1 MFVFTCNYMYVC
13 MYVCMC
19 ICMYVFM
26 CVCMYVCMHIY
37 MYLCIC
43 FFTDN
48 DTLIFID
55 FRADRMRQIV
65 EAIGI
70 KPQFDTDVIPK
81 DLVS

>member
-1 MFVFTCNYMYVC
+1 MHVH
-13 MYVCMC
+13 VCMC
-19 ICMYVFM
+19 ICMYVFMYVFM
-26 CVCMYVCMHIY
+26 CVCMYVCKHIY
-37 MYLCIC
+37 MYLCIR

>member
-1 MFVFTCNYMYVC
+1 MLLY
-13 MYVCMC
+13 
-19 ICMYVFM
+19 I
-26 CVCMYVCMHIY
+26 I
-37 MYLCIC
+37 I
-43 FFTDN
+43 DQ

-81 DLVS
+81 DIVSFLM

>member
-1 MFVFTCNYMYVC
+1 
-13 MYVCMC
+13 
-19 ICMYVFM
+19 
-26 CVCMYVCMHIY
+26 
-37 MYLCIC
+37 MYLCIR

>member
-1 MFVFTCNYMYVC
+1 MYVR
-13 MYVCMC
+13 MYA
-19 ICMYVFM
+19 
-26 CVCMYVCMHIY
+26 HIY
-37 MYLCIC
+37 VSVYT